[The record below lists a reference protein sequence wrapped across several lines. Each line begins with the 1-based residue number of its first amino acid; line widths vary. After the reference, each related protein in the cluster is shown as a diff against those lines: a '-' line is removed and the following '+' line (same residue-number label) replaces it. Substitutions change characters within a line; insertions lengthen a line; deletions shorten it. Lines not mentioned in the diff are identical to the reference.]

1 MSLLDK
7 LDKRIA
13 DIDAEIDRV
22 QAQAV
27 EQVRELNGSKANL
40 TQIRATIASRPEYER
55 LIELAKQQG
64 LL

>member
-1 MSLLDK
+1 MTLVEK

-13 DIDAEIDRV
+13 DIDAEIARV

-40 TQIRATIASRPEYER
+40 VQIRATIASRPEYER